1 MGTRVGLR
9 RVTEHILS
17 GVTARK
23 PNRGGRFQLVL
34 GIGRHYVARAVGRWF
49 GLSHPIRYTFAL
61 VGGPLPSS
69 HSARSFPCYRLP
81 LPPSGSI
88 PMMTS

>member
-61 VGGPLPSS
+61 VGDHCPHPIQPGAS
-69 HSARSFPCYRLP
+69 HVTDYPCRHP
-81 LPPSGSI
+81 AQSQ
-88 PMMTS
+88 